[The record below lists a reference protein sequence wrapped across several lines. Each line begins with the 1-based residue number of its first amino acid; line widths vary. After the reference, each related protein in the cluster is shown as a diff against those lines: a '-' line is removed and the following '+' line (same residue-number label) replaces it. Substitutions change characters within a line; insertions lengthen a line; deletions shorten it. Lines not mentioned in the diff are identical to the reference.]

1 MNEEEQEEREEEE
14 VVVVVEDEVNA
25 KADTKDFFPIQLPI
39 KLQLKSLF

>member
-1 MNEEEQEEREEEE
+1 MNEEELEEREEEE
-14 VVVVVEDEVNA
+14 LVVEDEVNA